1 MRKINL
7 ANCNIIFQAYTDTI
21 EQQQQQQQQQQ
32 QRNVKW
38 CKTQLIRIK
47 SSDTSSMWFMCPA
60 AHGSCAIAVPSARL
74 PPINIL
80 LIGYFH
86 EKQVVAERNKNK
98 SYSFAVV

>member
-21 EQQQQQQQQQQ
+21 EQQQQ

-60 AHGSCAIAVPSARL
+60 ARGSCAIAVPSARL